1 MEKVLA
7 SIYYDPS
14 HPAGYG
20 GVQKLY
26 RAAKTKLKSVRL
38 PQVQRWLQEQATYTL
53 HKPIRRKFSRSR
65 TQVEGIDHQW
75 QADLADVSHL
85 ATYNRGYKY
94 LFCVIDVFSKFA
106 WVVPLTSKSSSEL
119 VRALKLVLKQSGRH
133 PLRWQTDKGTEF
145 LNQAFQKELKK
156 RDIHFFTTENPETK
170 ASIVE
175 RFQRTLKER
184 MWKYFTHQHTLKYID
199 VLPHLVQSYNQSY
212 HRSIGRAPQDVTP
225 DNEVTVFERLFGTSP
240 SVTVPKKGGMLA
252 TGDWV
257 RIGKT
262 KRTFDKGYLPNWTTE
277 LFRVTERVR
286 GRYPPVYKLE
296 DMNGEVLK
304 GTFYLPELQRV
315 TKKEDDVYEIE
326 SILDRR
332 TRKVGK
338 RRVKE
343 VKVHWKGYP
352 SSFDS
357 WIDASQII
365 DYKKK

>member
-1 MEKVLA
+1 MEKVLS

-26 RAAKTKLKSVRL
+26 RAAKTRLKSVRL

-119 VRALKLVLKQSGRH
+119 VRALKVVLKQSGRH

-212 HRSIGRAPQDVTP
+212 HRSIGRAHQ
-225 DNEVTVFERLFGTSP
+225 EVTVFERLFGTSP
-240 SVTVPKKGGMLA
+240 SVPVPKKGGVLA
-252 TGDWV
+252 AGDWV

-286 GRYPPVYKLE
+286 GRDPPVYKLK